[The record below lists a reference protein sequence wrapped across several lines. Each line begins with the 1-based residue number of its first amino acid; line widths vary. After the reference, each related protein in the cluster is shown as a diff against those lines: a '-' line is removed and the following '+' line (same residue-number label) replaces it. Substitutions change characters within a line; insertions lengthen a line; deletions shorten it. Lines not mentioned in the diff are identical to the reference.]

1 MASPD
6 DELQFAINARLLA
19 DAALTQLVGG
29 RIFDRVPADA
39 QLPYIQIGEATKSR
53 DHMSC
58 VRSWTLYPSVHVW
71 SDDVGFGEANRI
83 MGAVSECLDGA
94 PLQLATLRL
103 VLLVEYKSQVF
114 RDADG
119 LTSHGVLEFKA
130 VIEKRAN

>member
-1 MASPD
+1 
-6 DELQFAINARLLA
+6 
-19 DAALTQLVGG
+19 
-29 RIFDRVPADA
+29 
-39 QLPYIQIGEATKSR
+39 
-53 DHMSC
+53 MSC
-58 VRSWTLYPSVHVW
+58 VRSWTLYPSIHVW

-83 MGAVSECLDGA
+83 MAAVAECLDGA

-130 VIEKRAN
+130 IIETRAN